1 MKLTIA
7 RFTLELMSPMH
18 IGSGLTHPTTDAPV
32 VRDAFG
38 DYRIPGSSLAGA
50 LRAATCGAAQDAA
63 WGAAGAENLASMI
76 EVSGAGELGTS
87 IQPWQGFSVGS
98 DVKELLALAN
108 KSKGSLWAG
117 MSLASAFGAI
127 VSWVVSHWGGR

>member
-1 MKLTIA
+1 MSDIDPVKFGLLIGQVK
-7 RFTLELMSPMH
+7 TLE
-18 IGSGLTHPTTDAPV
+18 DQV
-32 VRDAFG
+32 
-38 DYRIPGSSLAGA
+38 SSL
-50 LRAATCGAAQDAA
+50 Q
-63 WGAAGAENLASMI
+63 
-76 EVSGAGELGTS
+76 
-87 IQPWQGFSVGS
+87 S